1 VHVWFG
7 NALYRGCIQS
17 YDSLLWEFQLLPW
30 NAGPRVACL
39 CVMLST
45 TSLPK
50 YLWKIDLGCSISFEC
65 VFEPPN
71 KIKHC
76 TKHWWLL
83 LSAPLMVT
91 TEHTID
97 GYFWA
102 HQFSSL
108 RAMVT
113 SERTSSHHC
122 GRWLLLS
129 APVLIIAG
137 VFCQSHIWC
146 QAIGLFVYNVLHQ
159 LIKPTKMQFEQTD
172 SRKHWFEHTHHL
184 LMFLQV
190 RWVWVVLA
198 IFGILL
204 LHQ

>member
-1 VHVWFG
+1 MKGFRQWTDIIVHVWFG

-108 RAMVT
+108 RAFFAKVT
-113 SERTSSHHC
+113 S
-122 GRWLLLS
+122 G
-129 APVLIIAG
+129 
-137 VFCQSHIWC
+137 
-146 QAIGLFVYNVLHQ
+146 AIGFFVYNVLHQ

-190 RWVWVVLA
+190 RIGLGG
-198 IFGILL
+198 FGNFWNFTAASVK
-204 LHQ
+204 